1 MQATGEIRRVSKG
14 DRRGGVDYPRR
25 VTTEQRLADGFEM
38 EKLLSHSH
46 GDLAVPGPGA
56 RREASAGGTVVNGWT
71 RRPKVQT
78 ELHEHRRRRMYTAA
92 EGEDRSC

>member
-38 EKLLSHSH
+38 EKLLSQPRRLGS
-46 GDLAVPGPGA
+46 PGPW
-56 RREASAGGTVVNGWT
+56 REARGECGWHCGERLDSKAESADRVARAPAAQNVYRSGG
-71 RRPKVQT
+71 
-78 ELHEHRRRRMYTAA
+78 
-92 EGEDRSC
+92 